1 MSKKE
6 DKKTSYKNI
15 KRLILVPAVSFLLIL
30 GIGYYYF
37 VNSIEDSTISS
48 MKRVVRDHSQMI
60 GSFLKERKADLEFVL
75 RSFTFEQLSD
85 PLILDDIFKKFYK
98 KSSSFVDLCVFND
111 EGKHVAY
118 RGPFQMVGRNY
129 AADEWFK
136 KVIRGGLISVMC
148 SWVIEGCRTLS

>member
-85 PLILDDIFKKFYK
+85 PLILDDIFKNSTKNQAPLWT
-98 KSSSFVDLCVFND
+98 FVFSTMKGNMWRIEDHFRWSEEITQQMSGSKRLSGGDL
-111 EGKHVAY
+111 
-118 RGPFQMVGRNY
+118 FQ
-129 AADEWFK
+129 
-136 KVIRGGLISVMC
+136 
-148 SWVIEGCRTLS
+148 